1 MISVA
6 SRRRV
11 YFCRAASRLDVGGG
25 DGAGSGGSDVVVGG
39 VASEGT
45 YYLHQRYCR

>member
-25 DGAGSGGSDVVVGG
+25 DGAGSGSDVVVGG